1 MREGR
6 EDMKERKW
14 WQRIPIFGV
23 LLACLLVF
31 GTGFTQTASAA
42 DPPPSHPVGGDPT
55 GALSAYSSANANPL
69 VIDDVLKGVTDPAVK
84 SAFGEMYKLT
94 VNDRAAIN
102 MVWMLVTGFLVF
114 FMQAGFALV
123 EVGFCRAKNAA
134 HTMTM
139 NLMVFCIG
147 VVGWYI
153 CGFAF
158 MFGGLGSTATL
169 GDTAGLS
176 WATGELNIGGFDLI
190 GTKGFFLGGDFY
202 DVSVLTFFLFQM
214 VFMDTAAT
222 IPTGSTAER
231 ITWKGFLL
239 MGLWVSM
246 FIYPIVGNWVW
257 GGGWLA
263 DMGANWHLGHG
274 AVDFAGS
281 GVVHEIGGAVA
292 LAGAIAIGPRIG
304 KYGPN
309 GEVRA
314 IPGHNM
320 PLAIL
325 GTIILFFGWFGF
337 NPGSTFGA
345 TDLRIANVA
354 VTTMIAG
361 GFGGFAAMFRMWIFE
376 GKPDPGYSVNGVLA
390 GLVAITAP
398 CAFVN
403 PTQAA
408 IIGILAGGW
417 VCDAGL
423 TIERKLKIDDPVGA
437 IAVHFCN
444 GCWGLI
450 ATGIFADGTYGDGLN
465 GVKGTVKGILMGDS
479 GQLIAQFVDAIVIA
493 VVVGVSSYVFF
504 KIADALVGLRV
515 APEIELAG
523 LDVPEMGIWGYPDPE
538 ASFSGGLPTPV
549 RVNQDGVV
557 VAAQQQQE

>member
-1 MREGR
+1 MLISNKKRGR
-6 EDMKERKW
+6 
-14 WQRIPIFGV
+14 QLPIFGF
-23 LLACLLVF
+23 LLACLLLCGV
-31 GTGFTQTASAA
+31 GAVRAA
-42 DPPPSHPVGGDPT
+42 GAPTGGDPT
-55 GALSAYSSANANPL
+55 GATSAYSSSGSNPL
-69 VIDDVLKGVTDPAVK
+69 KIDEVLKDVSDPATK
-84 SAFGEMYKLT
+84 SAFGELYKLHI
-94 VNDRAAIN
+94 NERASLN
-102 MVWMLVTGFLVF
+102 MFWMLMTGFLVF

-134 HTMTM
+134 HTMMM
-139 NLMVFCIG
+139 NMMVFCIG

-169 GDTAGLS
+169 GDTSALS
-176 WATGELNIGGFDLI
+176 WASGELNVGGFDLI

-222 IPTGSTAER
+222 IPTGSTSER
-231 ITWKGFLL
+231 ISWKGFIA
-239 MGLWVSM
+239 MSFWVSM
-246 FIYPIVGNWVW
+246 FIYPLVGNWVW

-263 DMGANWHLGHG
+263 DMGTKFGLGHG

-292 LAGAIAIGPRIG
+292 LAGALAIGPRIG

-337 NPGSTFGA
+337 NPGSSFSV
-345 TDLRIANVA
+345 TDLRVADVA

-376 GKPDPGYSVNGVLA
+376 GKPDPGYCVNGVLA

-444 GCWGLI
+444 GCWGLV
-450 ATGIFADGTYGDGLN
+450 ALGIFADGTYGDGWN
-465 GVKGTVKGILMGDS
+465 GVTGTVKGALLGDT
-479 GQLIAQFVDAIVIA
+479 GQLAAQFIDAIVIA
-493 VVVGVSSYVFF
+493 VVVGGLSFVFF
-504 KIADALVGLRV
+504 KLVDATLGLRV
-515 APEIELAG
+515 SAEIELAG

-538 ASFSGGLPTPV
+538 ASFSGGLPAPA
-549 RVNQDGVV
+549 RPSADGTI
-557 VAAQQQQE
+557 AMPQPSQQE